1 MDSQSLMGKAPHG
14 LAKIARR
21 LGKPVV
27 AICGSVKGIEGLEDD
42 FDIVIPLVDEK
53 TDIQQSM
60 SNPHK
65 VLKNK
70 VDSCQQMIAQLIS

>member
-1 MDSQSLMGKAPHG
+1 MPTLTLDD
-14 LAKIARR
+14 
-21 LGKPVV
+21 
-27 AICGSVKGIEGLEDD
+27 LEQDQQE
-42 FDIVIPLVDEK
+42 VIEK

-70 VDSCQQMIAQLIS
+70 VDSCQQMIEQLIS